1 MLFLDF
7 WGMGCGPC
15 RSGMIRQ
22 KPMLEKLSNR
32 PFNALYIADGDD
44 GMEACKKWL
53 RNEGIKGEHIF
64 VSDDDWNRLRGI
76 FNFSGIPFG
85 VLIGKDGKVIKTKH
99 VMTDDDPL
107 LKKALSANVAQ

>member
-1 MLFLDF
+1 MLFLDLRE
-7 WGMGCGPC
+7 WDVPC

-53 RNEGIKGEHIF
+53 RKEGIKGEHIF
-64 VSDDDWNRLRGI
+64 VSDDDWNQASRHIQFLRYPVWRSDREGRE
-76 FNFSGIPFG
+76 S
-85 VLIGKDGKVIKTKH
+85 D
-99 VMTDDDPL
+99 
-107 LKKALSANVAQ
+107 

>member
-53 RNEGIKGEHIF
+53 RKEGIKGEHILF
-64 VSDDDWNRLRGI
+64 PTTTGTGFAAYSISQVSRLA
-76 FNFSGIPFG
+76 F
-85 VLIGKDGKVIKTKH
+85 
-99 VMTDDDPL
+99 
-107 LKKALSANVAQ
+107 